1 MRVTV
6 LSDVHANLPAL
17 EAVLQHAEAERA
29 LDQVWSLGDL
39 VGYGPH
45 PGECLALLRRY
56 PFLSVAGN
64 HDLAAIGELD
74 TGEFNPDA
82 AAAVAW
88 TARHLTAT
96 ERAFLRALPLVRVEG
111 EFTLV
116 HGSLRHPVWEYILGP
131 EAARAHLARQQTPY
145 SFVGHTHVPMLG
157 VEPATGET
165 PELWLATDG
174 ETVALAEQRLIINPG
189 GVGQPRDGDP
199 RAAYAVLDLEART
212 ITFHR
217 VAYDIARTQQAM
229 RAAGLPTWLIQ
240 RLAYGR

>member
-1 MRVTV
+1 MRVA
-6 LSDVHANLPAL
+6 LISDVHANLPAL
-17 EAVLQHAEAERA
+17 EAVLRHAEARRA

-56 PFLSVAGN
+56 PFLSVVGN
-64 HDLAAIGELD
+64 HDLAATGDLD

-88 TARHLTAT
+88 TARRLTEG
-96 ERAFLRALPLVRVEG
+96 ERAFLRGLPLVRLEG

-116 HGSLRHPVWEYILGP
+116 HGSLRHPVWEYILGA

-145 SFVGHTHVPMLG
+145 GLVGHTHVPMLC
-157 VEPATGET
+157 VEPAPRQT
-165 PELWLATDG
+165 PVVRWPEDG
-174 ETVALAEQRLIINPG
+174 EAVMLTEQRLIINPG

-199 RAAYAVLDLEART
+199 RAAYAILDLAART
-212 ITFHR
+212 VTFHR
-217 VAYDIARTQQAM
+217 VDYDIARTQQAM
-229 RAAGLPTWLIQ
+229 REAGLPWWLIL
-240 RLAYGR
+240 RLSYGR